1 MAAHPTTT
9 ATTTALLEALR
20 AAEDSPMW
28 APFVDRYAPILEAI
42 GRRLG
47 LDRDDAADVAQQAL
61 LEFVR
66 DMRAGRYDRERGRLR
81 SWLLSIAEYRARDLR
96 RRAAVRGRGRVPL
109 DESTSQASADLR
121 AELEAAW
128 ADEERKVIAAA
139 AWREVQASARIDQRT
154 LQAFELVALRGVPAE
169 EAART
174 CDMTVDS
181 VYVAKHRVATKL
193 RRAVEAIEAAYR
205 DELGSAAP

>member
-1 MAAHPTTT
+1 MAARRTTT

-28 APFVDRYAPILEAI
+28 APFVERYGPILEAI

-47 LDRDDAADVAQQAL
+47 LDREDAADVAQQAL
-61 LEFVR
+61 IEFVR
-66 DMRAGRYDRERGRLR
+66 DMRAGRYDRDRGRLR
-81 SWLLSIAEYRARDLR
+81 SWLVSIAEYRARDLR

-109 DESTSQASADLR
+109 EGATESLRADLR
-121 AELEAAW
+121 AELEAVW

-139 AWREVQASARIDQRT
+139 AWREVQANARIDRRT
-154 LQAFELVALRGVPAE
+154 LQAFELVALRGVPPE

-174 CDMTVDS
+174 CGMTVDS
-181 VYVAKHRVATKL
+181 VYVAKHRVAMRL
-193 RRAVEAIEAAYR
+193 RRAVESMEAAYR
-205 DELGSAAP
+205 DELGGGAA